1 MDMDEKNV
9 NQLPND
15 GETEKKQDDA
25 SKYEAF
31 VGENIS
37 FDPNE
42 EFNEDTDEIDSDLVH
57 LDIDVFDEK
66 EDDDPKSSKKR
77 KPKVV
82 HKVKHESGGGIRT
95 MSAVIVYVLVVLI
108 CGVVLGSVIVD
119 AVNDV
124 FAFVKE
130 DFEVEITI
138 DNEDITAAQLAKELK
153 KLGVIDCEWAFKL
166 YVAFKYDEGM
176 NVEKG
181 TYIISPSYNYDQI
194 ISSLHYVKERE
205 TVTITIPEGYTT
217 DQIIDLFVSYGIGTR
232 EGFVEV
238 LEFGEFDY
246 WFLEDLNP
254 DAKRRYKLDGY
265 LYPDTYYFF
274 TDSSEKAAIKK
285 LLSNF
290 EKKIDKKYAQ
300 RCEELGMSLDEIITL
315 ASMIQMEAY
324 LVNDYQ
330 YISSV
335 FHNRLNDSI
344 TYPHL
349 QSDATIAYYIH
360 FTTGERPTVITEE
373 HMQMESP
380 YNTYTNEGLPPG
392 AICSPSLNA
401 IKAAMYP
408 MDPLVDEEDTSTDP
422 ARRVCYYFVTYNK
435 GKALYAETYSEHLEN
450 IALIKEEEE
459 AED

>member
-1 MDMDEKNV
+1 MDEKNV
-9 NQLPND
+9 
-15 GETEKKQDDA
+15 KKQINEDVSSENQEDK

-42 EFNEDTDEIDSDLVH
+42 EIEEDTDAIDSDLVH
-57 LDIDVFDEK
+57 FDVDVFDENSE
-66 EDDDPKSSKKR
+66 EDEETPKKR
-77 KPKVV
+77 KPKVY
-82 HKVKHESGGGIRT
+82 HKIKHEAGGGIRT
-95 MSAVIVYVLVVLI
+95 MSAVLVYVLAVVI
-108 CGVVLGSVIVD
+108 CGVILGSVMVQAI
-119 AVNDV
+119 NDV

-130 DFEVEITI
+130 GYEVEITI
-138 DNEDITAAQLAKELK
+138 DTDDMSASQLAKELK
-153 KLGVIDCEWAFKL
+153 RLGVIDSEWAFKL

-176 NVEKG
+176 GIEKG
-181 TYIISPSYNYDQI
+181 TYIISPAFNYDKI
-194 ISSLHYVKERE
+194 ISSLHFVKERE
-205 TVTITIPEGYTT
+205 TVTITIPEGFTT

-232 EGFVEV
+232 EGFEEA

-246 WFLEDLNP
+246 WFLEDLSP
-254 DAKRRYKLDGY
+254 DAKRRYRLDGY
-265 LYPDTYYFF
+265 LFPDTYYFF

-285 LLSNF
+285 LLANF
-290 EKKIDKKYAQ
+290 EKKIDKKYRE
-300 RCEELGMSLDEIITL
+300 RCEELGMSFDEVVTL

-324 LVNDYQ
+324 LVDDYQ

-335 FHNRLNDSI
+335 FHNRLKNSA

-349 QSDATIAYYIH
+349 QSDATIAYYVH
-360 FTTGERPTVITEE
+360 FTTGERPTVITDE
-373 HMQMESP
+373 HMQMQSP

-408 MDPLVDEEDTSTDP
+408 MDPLVDENDTSQNP
-422 ARRVCYYFVTYNK
+422 KRRVCYYFVTYEK
-435 GKALYAETYSEHLEN
+435 GKALYAQTYSEHQKN
-450 IALIKEEEE
+450 IERIKEEE

>member
-1 MDMDEKNV
+1 MDEKNV
-9 NQLPND
+9 
-15 GETEKKQDDA
+15 KKQTSEDTLENKPEDV
-25 SKYEAF
+25 SKYESF

-37 FDPNE
+37 FDPNVE
-42 EFNEDTDEIDSDLVH
+42 LEDDNETIDSDLVH
-57 LDIDVFDEK
+57 FDIDVFDEK
-66 EDDDPKSSKKR
+66 AKDGEKDPKKP
-77 KPKVV
+77 KPKVY
-82 HKVKHESGGGIRT
+82 HKVKHEAGGGIRT
-95 MSAVIVYVLVVLI
+95 MSAVIVYVLVVLV
-108 CGVVLGSVIVD
+108 CGVVLGSVMVNAI
-119 AVNDV
+119 NDV

-130 DFEVEITI
+130 DYDVEITI
-138 DNEDITAAQLAKELK
+138 DNEDMSAAELAKELK
-153 KLGVIDCEWAFKL
+153 KLGVIDNEWAFKL
-166 YVAFKYDEGM
+166 YVAFKYEDGM
-176 NVEKG
+176 NLEKG
-181 TYIISPSYNYDQI
+181 TYVISPAFNYDKI
-194 ISSLHYVKERE
+194 ISSLHFVKERE

-232 EGFVEV
+232 EGFEKA
-238 LEFGEFDY
+238 LEFEEYDY

-274 TDSSEKAAIKK
+274 TNSSEKAAIKK
-285 LLSNF
+285 LLANF
-290 EKKIDKKYAQ
+290 EKKVDKKYVQ
-300 RCEELGMSLDEIITL
+300 RCEELDMSFDEVITL

-335 FHNRLNDSI
+335 FHNRLNNRS

-349 QSDATIAYYIH
+349 QSDATIAYYVH
-360 FTTGERPTVITEE
+360 FTTGERPTEITQE
-373 HMQMESP
+373 HMEMESP

-408 MDPLVDEEDTSTDP
+408 MNPLVNEDDISENP
-422 ARRVCYYFVTYNK
+422 ARRVCYYFVTYTQ
-435 GKALYAETYSEHLEN
+435 GKALYASTYNEHQKN
-450 IALIKEEEE
+450 IQLIKEEE